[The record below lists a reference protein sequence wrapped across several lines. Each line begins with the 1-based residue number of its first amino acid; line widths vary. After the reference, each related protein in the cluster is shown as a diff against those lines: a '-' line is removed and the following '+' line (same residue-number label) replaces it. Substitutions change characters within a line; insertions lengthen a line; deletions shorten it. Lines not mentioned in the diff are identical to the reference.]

1 MKTASIF
8 TKLTL
13 GLLIA
18 AGVSAC
24 KQGSGSTASAPAA
37 SGATADSKESIVYIN
52 SDTLL
57 AKYNYAKDIDQ
68 QLSDKGKAAQSD
80 LQSKGEAFQREV
92 AEYQK
97 DANTMPA
104 DQRQTTEQRLSREQ
118 QQLQTYQ
125 QNATA
130 QFQNDKATEDA
141 KLYDKVDDF
150 VKQYAKQKGYKLVL
164 TYSKGGNAVLYG
176 DASLDITADVVKGLN
191 DSYTKDSSK

>member
-1 MKTASIF
+1 
-8 TKLTL
+8 
-13 GLLIA
+13 
-18 AGVSAC
+18 
-24 KQGSGSTASAPAA
+24 
-37 SGATADSKESIVYIN
+37 
-52 SDTLL
+52 
-57 AKYNYAKDIDQ
+57 
-68 QLSDKGKAAQSD
+68 
-80 LQSKGEAFQREV
+80 
-92 AEYQK
+92 
-97 DANTMPA
+97 MPA